1 MAWLCREAGRADYID
16 RVASAPGG
24 ADVISPYGQHGRLT
38 DDHQARSTSICD
50 TLTAPIGPKAGSLTT
65 APREPKPSHGSVI
78 GICSPSPSIAPWLV
92 LSKAGNAPPQE
103 LIVRSARST
112 DLPQPGVSQTP
123 LYAGA
128 LAGGIFGPAGVFY
141 VPARSPFRAGAS
153 TVGVLSPRLQLEPST
168 FAVLKALNTHRGRI
182 GADP

>member
-1 MAWLCREAGRADYID
+1 MAWFCREAGRADYID
-16 RVASAPGG
+16 REASAPGG
-24 ADVISPYGQHGRLT
+24 ADVISPYGPYGRLT

-50 TLTAPIGPKAGSLTT
+50 TLTAPIGPRAGSLTT

-78 GICSPSPSIAPWLV
+78 GICSPSPSIAPWLA
-92 LSKAGNAPPQE
+92 LSKAGNAPPQV

-128 LAGGIFGPAGVFY
+128 LAGGIIGPAGVFLCC
-141 VPARSPFRAGAS
+141 PSPGAS
-153 TVGVLSPRLQLEPST
+153 RRRSGC
-168 FAVLKALNTHRGRI
+168 RGR
-182 GADP
+182 AQAFRRRTPRAYERCCNRA